1 MEHNEMDDLFRKII
15 KNDNSDLQKDEVI
28 SKKTIWNELE
38 VNQSKKMYPFWR
50 IAAIILFF
58 LWGGT
63 AWFFSNKLNHE
74 KNIFAQLESHHEEVK
89 NSLSAIQEEL
99 ESFQFSNNQNYNEDK
114 TEMEIPIKSQEVESP
129 PIAKIEVIEK
139 IKLVHDTIFIQPNI
153 TTQEIVQIVR
163 DTVFI
168 TIPETGETKLA
179 NKEDQLIPEKMPTPT
194 PSKIEFVFGKKPLKK
209 PTQQNKLIIIN
220 ENEVA
225 KKTSKKNSNLI
236 SIPLKN

>member
-15 KNDNSDLQKDEVI
+15 KNDNSDLKKDEVI
-28 SKKTIWNELE
+28 SQKTIWNELD
-38 VNQSKKMYPFWR
+38 VNQSKKVYPFWR
-50 IAAIILFF
+50 IAAILLFF

-63 AWFFSNKLNHE
+63 AWFFSNKLNQE

-89 NSLSAIQEEL
+89 NSLTAIQEEL
-99 ESFQFSNNQNYNEDK
+99 ESFQSINNNKNIEDK
-114 TEMEIPIKSQEVESP
+114 NEIKIPVSQEEEFP
-129 PIAKIEVIEK
+129 PLAKIEVIEK
-139 IKLVHDTIFIQPNI
+139 IKLVHDTIFIQPKI

-168 TIPETGETKLA
+168 TIPEKGETKLA